1 VPTVELP
8 PAVEFTLQVTLVLDV
23 PVTVAVNC
31 CVAPVCT
38 LAEVGDIVTITGGA
52 GAVMVTVADADFE
65 ESAALV
71 AATVTV
77 FGLGTDVGAV

>member
-31 CVAPVCT
+31 CVAPVCA
-38 LAEVGDIVTITGGA
+38 LAEVGDIVTITEGGGVIEEDGPPPQPVSA
-52 GAVMVTVADADFE
+52 NAITSRYSARTRAADP
-65 ESAALV
+65 
-71 AATVTV
+71 
-77 FGLGTDVGAV
+77 